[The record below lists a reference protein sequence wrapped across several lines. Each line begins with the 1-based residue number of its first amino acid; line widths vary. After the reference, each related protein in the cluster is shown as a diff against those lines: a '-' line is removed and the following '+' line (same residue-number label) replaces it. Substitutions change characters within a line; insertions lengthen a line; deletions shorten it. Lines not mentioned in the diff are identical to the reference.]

1 MPIIGRSLNLKELL
15 RGTDLIVLCLV
26 ILLSCISLFALQPLV
41 AGLWKV
47 WTMEP
52 PIIAVLLFHWIAH
65 KDTEILAASI
75 PTSVAVAVA
84 AFSVSLS
91 LLYLVESAWL
101 HSWSQRTLFH
111 ADVLIPTNDNRVW
124 LLWLER
130 SLRSDFLD
138 LFKAIHLNC
147 GQRSFLEGK
156 VSTVD
161 RYSVSK
167 QGGEAVSKDQLRI

>member
-1 MPIIGRSLNLKELL
+1 MPIIGRSFNLKELL
-15 RGTDLIVLCLV
+15 RWEGRTLLCCA
-26 ILLSCISLFALQPLV
+26 LLSCISLFALQPLV

-52 PIIAVLLFHWIAH
+52 PIIAVLLFHWGSSRSQH

-111 ADVLIPTNDNRVW
+111 ADVLIPTNDNTRTGSGCYDWKEVW
-124 LLWLER
+124 GVI
-130 SLRSDFLD
+130 SLTYLR
-138 LFKAIHLNC
+138 LFTWI
-147 GQRSFLEGK
+147 
-156 VSTVD
+156 VD
-161 RYSVSK
+161 KEASSGWASSRHRPVKHSCF
-167 QGGEAVSKDQLRI
+167 GGVAPA